1 MTFEKIMKA
10 SDNGTHI
17 SEKTFTSY
25 IFTSCALIF
34 VLVLWMPL
42 SAFAYFY
49 SEKTSVSNTISTATY
64 DLGIYVTTGAARE
77 SVVLDEN
84 NTFTLTA
91 GKQYTVVLEY
101 LPDVNTAET
110 GFAIVKIG
118 EDVLYTQQ
126 IGYDAYAGGRRD
138 LMQFDLSVHGSGE
151 VQCSITPHWGTSA
164 NYRDIITEG
173 ADVETVID
181 ETENVAEVMRISA
194 GWGRMSDTAEA
205 AEDTTVAET
214 DAVIEPITEAATE
227 PETDPATDELT
238 EAVTEAATE
247 EVTDAVIEPVTE
259 PATEPVTEAVT
270 EPVTDAVTTDAATTE
285 EVTTDNVT
293 TDAATTD
300 AATTDAVTTDAVTT
314 DAVTTDAVTT
324 DAVPAEPPVDLGVAV
339 IGATPDL
346 KFAEGEDFY
355 IIDGELLVI
364 KIGEDPKK
372 PEEEKKEPTKYM
384 VKEGDILE
392 LIADKFGTT
401 VERIVAYN
409 GIADMNL
416 IYPGTELEIPP
427 ADWVMPAV
435 TTAPETTTV
444 PAETTTVPAETTTV
458 PAETTTVPAETTAVP
473 AETTTVPAETTTVP
487 AETTTVPAE
496 TTTEPAETTT
506 EPVDTTTEPEETTTA
521 TEETTGLP
529 VEEPEPEETTVPEPT
544 ETTGLPEEEPEPEEE
559 KTEETTGLPEETTA
573 PETTEAVTT
582 EAETTE
588 AETTEA
594 ETTEA
599 ETTEAE
605 TTEAETTEAETTEAE
620 TEETIG

>member
-110 GFAIVKIG
+110 GFAIVRIG

-285 EVTTDNVT
+285 DVTTDNVT

-300 AATTDAVTTDAVTT
+300 AA
-314 DAVTTDAVTT
+314 TT

-392 LIADKFGTT
+392 FIADKFGTT

-458 PAETTTVPAETTAVP
+458 PAETTTVPAETTTVP

-496 TTTEPAETTT
+496 TTA
-506 EPVDTTTEPEETTTA
+506 A

-529 VEEPEPEETTVPEPT
+529 VEEPEPEETTGPEPT

-605 TTEAETTEAETTEAE
+605 TTEADTTEAE